1 MTIHKFIF
9 SDVDGVLAGKQFLC
23 GPDGKAYK
31 VFSCGDK
38 EGLAYLSNVLGY
50 KIIFM
55 SSDKE
60 GFEISKKRIVDHLGY
75 ELVLAP
81 AGKERA
87 KYISEC
93 VATELSKSSDNEIAE
108 IIYVGDSES
117 DCDVVWESKQGKNFA
132 ITYTFAPADA
142 SFKFKYNAHSIL
154 DVKSAEGV
162 FDNIAWK
169 IQNRSKI

>member
-38 EGLAYLSNVLGY
+38 EGLAYLSTVLGY

-87 KYISEC
+87 
-93 VATELSKSSDNEIAE
+93 
-108 IIYVGDSES
+108 
-117 DCDVVWESKQGKNFA
+117 
-132 ITYTFAPADA
+132 
-142 SFKFKYNAHSIL
+142 
-154 DVKSAEGV
+154 
-162 FDNIAWK
+162 
-169 IQNRSKI
+169 